1 MSLRREVVIGTSAL
15 GRPIE
20 AIHFLPPSYAQVRP
34 PALLFGAIHGDEAVT
49 ALMLERLADEL
60 VERPPGRD
68 TWIVPC
74 VNPDGVA
81 AGSKN
86 NARDVDL
93 NRNFAA
99 ANWLAAHEAGYDP
112 GQTPEDQPETRAL
125 VDLIERSGA
134 HRLIAV
140 HATFRVV
147 NWDGTGK
154 TLAEQM
160 AMYCGYPASG
170 DIGYPTRGSFGSKYG
185 VDRGLEV
192 VTMEVPY
199 LDIDER
205 AWTETRTAL
214 RFAVDLPS
222 DRRTP

>member
-1 MSLRREVVIGTSAL
+1 MSLRREVTLGQSVL

-20 AIHFLPPSYAQVRP
+20 AIHFLPPSYAQPRP
-34 PALLFGAIHGDEAVT
+34 PAILFGAIHGDEPVT

-68 TWIVPC
+68 TWIIPC

-99 ANWLAAHEAGYDP
+99 ANWTAAHEPGYRP
-112 GQTPEDQPETRAL
+112 GAAAEDQPETQLL
-125 VDLIERSGA
+125 VDLIARSGA
-134 HRLIAV
+134 QRLIAV

-147 NWDGTGK
+147 NWDGAGK
-154 TLAEQM
+154 ALAEEM
-160 AMYCGYPASG
+160 AARCGYPASG

-185 VDRGLEV
+185 VDLGLEV
-192 VTMEVPY
+192 ITLEVPY
-199 LDIDER
+199 LDVDER

-214 RFAVDLPS
+214 RWAVDLP
-222 DRRTP
+222 T